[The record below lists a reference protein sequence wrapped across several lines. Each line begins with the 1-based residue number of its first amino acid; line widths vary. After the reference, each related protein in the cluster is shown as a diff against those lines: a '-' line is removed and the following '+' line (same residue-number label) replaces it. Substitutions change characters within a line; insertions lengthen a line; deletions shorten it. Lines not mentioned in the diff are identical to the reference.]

1 MRDLIVVVLYRWE
14 QSREQ
19 REDGGR
25 WTVQMYRGHYTDGAR
40 RHRERSLTT
49 VRTMELAGPLL
60 TITVHSENQ

>member
-1 MRDLIVVVLYRWE
+1 
-14 QSREQ
+14 
-19 REDGGR
+19 
-25 WTVQMYRGHYTDGAR
+25 MYRGHYTDGAR